1 MRQGFH
7 IIVAIALLA
16 GTRVARGE
24 LTLSHWSSPVSGKWD
39 EGAKWS
45 SSPRYPD
52 NGTPTAANTYEAV
65 IAAPGSQYKVEL
77 KRDVELNRLTLDS
90 AAVTLSHTA
99 GVLQAGQ
106 IDLKAGVYEFQGGT
120 LSHTTLNLAGGVF
133 RPNGGAGGVL
143 DNVTINGDAA
153 LGWHYAPRQGV
164 TAAVLHIQNRLRVN
178 GTLDLQS
185 GSQLWFT
192 GAQPLLGGTFKIA
205 SESFIST
212 DALLTLGPTVTVI
225 GTYAPAPVVSNQI
238 GGIGEVVNLGTIQG
252 GTGLRTSVRTMRNR
266 GVMQSGSGELRIGV
280 GSTSFMNEADGVLR
294 GTQGTIT
301 LDGTWHNAG
310 LISVSDTTLNLGGSF
325 GVVDV
330 AGLQRTGGTVNLTGT
345 MDNSGHTFT
354 LDATTG
360 SWDLKGGMIKG
371 GSVRRAD
378 GQDLGLTFYGGGLD
392 GASAEFPIDVGNS
405 RKLRLANGAR
415 VDQGITLGGSGATL
429 QLDVGQVLDHMTV
442 SAAAPSSAST
452 LTLVEG
458 NGTLTFGPNLLF
470 TGGGHEIKPGTGTP
484 ELINEGRIVSNRPS
498 LSMTIS
504 TRLTNN
510 GLMEAVNGAVLSLKG
525 PWTNNGIIRIGP
537 ADTLELGGSFTT
549 AGIGTI
555 ERTGG
560 TVKITGTLDN
570 TSQVFS
576 LAQVGGSAILGSG
589 TIIGGRIT
597 APPGAS
603 LRTEAG
609 STCTL
614 QDTTLDTDL
623 WADGALRTKA
633 RLSLNNTTLRIGSL
647 SLLDNC
653 LLDGQGTLVFT
664 SANMSG
670 AGTIGPGLV
679 LTGPYLRV
687 AGSIVNQ
694 GLIEVGGTAAGSF
707 TNDVDG
713 RLRVSNGRHFSLEGS
728 WNNRGVI
735 SIQDST
741 LELGGRFSAAG
752 MGQIDR
758 LGNSTVR
765 LTGVLD
771 NTGHDLVLGDSTG
784 PWEIKGGTISGG
796 TVRTEGTGAATFFT
810 KNEGGTLEGAAWLG
824 RLSLGNGRLKVIDA
838 PAPTGGLSVQAGTV
852 EFPYQSPVD
861 GWDMHF
867 VPSEQSSTLD
877 LTITTIFKDSRIHGG
892 RVLIDGFHAVN
903 EGSIIIDEGDYS
915 SLTGEWVNRGLIR
928 VSRGSMSLQL
938 GLLNEPAG
946 RIEAENTRMWVSGK
960 VDNQGVFAVHGP
972 TGQIVANDAYNLTV
986 SSSGL
991 IKASGGGSVQFSNK
1005 VTLDNYSNG
1014 VLAGGTWAAYAGS
1027 HIDLGTSRQ
1036 VRRNMADL
1044 ILSGEGSLISG
1055 LDALEFSGGSLTL
1068 DDGRDFTTLGSFANE
1083 GQLLLGQGCT
1093 FTASGNYTAGAS
1105 SSLSLLVD
1113 LDPLQTSMLSVLGIA
1128 ELSGTIEVHPST
1140 AGFGSL
1146 GDRFQL
1152 VSAASVSG
1160 RFTTDLVPLPNGLFL
1175 ELEYAPTGVYA
1186 SVVPEPAAVTLTLLA
1201 LSLLAGVRRKASA

>member
-252 GTGLRTSVRTMRNR
+252 GTVMLTSVRTMRNR
-266 GVMQSGSGELRIGV
+266 GVIQSGWVELRIGV

-470 TGGGHEIKPGTGTP
+470 TGGGHEIKVGTGTP
-484 ELINEGRIVSNRPS
+484 ELINQGRIVSNRPS

-510 GLMEAVNGAVLSLKG
+510 GLMEAVNGS
-525 PWTNNGIIRIGP
+525 
-537 ADTLELGGSFTT
+537 
-549 AGIGTI
+549 
-555 ERTGG
+555 
-560 TVKITGTLDN
+560 
-570 TSQVFS
+570 
-576 LAQVGGSAILGSG
+576 
-589 TIIGGRIT
+589 
-597 APPGAS
+597 
-603 LRTEAG
+603 
-609 STCTL
+609 
-614 QDTTLDTDL
+614 
-623 WADGALRTKA
+623 
-633 RLSLNNTTLRIGSL
+633 TLRL
-647 SLLDNC
+647 N
-653 LLDGQGTLVFT
+653 
-664 SANMSG
+664 
-670 AGTIGPGLV
+670 
-679 LTGPYLRV
+679 
-687 AGSIVNQ
+687 
-694 GLIEVGGTAAGSF
+694 
-707 TNDVDG
+707 
-713 RLRVSNGRHFSLEGS
+713 GS
-728 WNNRGVI
+728 W
-735 SIQDST
+735 T
-741 LELGGRFSAAG
+741 
-752 MGQIDR
+752 
-758 LGNSTVR
+758 
-765 LTGVLD
+765 
-771 NTGHDLVLGDSTG
+771 H
-784 PWEIKGGTISGG
+784 
-796 TVRTEGTGAATFFT
+796 
-810 KNEGGTLEGAAWLG
+810 
-824 RLSLGNGRLKVIDA
+824 
-838 PAPTGGLSVQAGTV
+838 
-852 EFPYQSPVD
+852 
-861 GWDMHF
+861 
-867 VPSEQSSTLD
+867 
-877 LTITTIFKDSRIHGG
+877 
-892 RVLIDGFHAVN
+892 
-903 EGSIIIDEGDYS
+903 
-915 SLTGEWVNRGLIR
+915 
-928 VSRGSMSLQL
+928 
-938 GLLNEPAG
+938 
-946 RIEAENTRMWVSGK
+946 
-960 VDNQGVFAVHGP
+960 
-972 TGQIVANDAYNLTV
+972 
-986 SSSGL
+986 SSGL
-991 IKASGGGSVQFSNK
+991 LEASGGGAVRFGTTA
-1005 VTLDNYSNG
+1005 TLANYSNG
-1014 VLAGGTWAAYAGS
+1014 VLTGGTWAAYAGS
-1027 HIDLGTSRQ
+1027 NIDLGTTRPI
-1036 VRRNMADL
+1036 RRNMADL